1 MLFPPCLFTALL
13 GASLL
18 SCCNAFPSIAIDPA
32 KMARVSFSRLT
43 AVLGLL
49 GAQQVLSNPVPVC
62 EAQDVRGAV
71 ASESAVCSRV
81 GIDLLKAGG
90 NAADA
95 VCLPSTSSYS
105 LLLLI
110 HSS

>member
-1 MLFPPCLFTALL
+1 MLFPSFLITVLL

-18 SCCNAFPSIAIDPA
+18 SCCYALPSIAIDPA
-32 KMARVSFSRLT
+32 KMVRVSFSRLT
-43 AVLGLL
+43 TVLGLL

-62 EAQDVRGAV
+62 EAQDIRGAV

-95 VCLPSTSSYS
+95 VCPPATPSYS
-105 LLLLI
+105 LLSLI
-110 HSS
+110 HYS